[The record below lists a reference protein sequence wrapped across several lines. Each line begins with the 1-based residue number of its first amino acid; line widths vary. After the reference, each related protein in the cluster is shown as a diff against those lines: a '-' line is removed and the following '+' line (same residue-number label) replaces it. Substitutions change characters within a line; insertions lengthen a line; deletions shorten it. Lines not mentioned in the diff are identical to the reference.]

1 MAYIPNHIMFKGII
15 VVISSAPMTIHLVK
29 ESPTNILF
37 TPDLINNT
45 CLTITMN
52 IYF

>member
-1 MAYIPNHIMFKGII
+1 
-15 VVISSAPMTIHLVK
+15 MTIYLVK

-37 TPDLINNT
+37 KPDLINNT

-52 IYF
+52 IFLKM